1 MAFKSLFI
9 AIFMGTALIV
19 AALIVNHARPPL
31 QRGGVGGQPAARFVR
46 ATGKCAECH
55 RSETASI
62 VHQFEMSAHAGRSVT
77 CLDCHQPM
85 EGQEQ
90 WAHSGFTLTR
100 QMTSSNCRQCH
111 ATEYDQFVRSRH
123 AAPAFA
129 AVLGSAPFTDQQI
142 TFAEK
147 YHPGAVRRPPN
158 ALAQREGEGVL
169 DFGCLACHSIG
180 RPNPDGSIGSCVQ
193 CHSRHATSV
202 ALARQPETCG
212 QCHMGPDHSQLEIF
226 NESKHGILWAHQKD
240 LMNLAAPA
248 KTLTTR
254 DMPVPSCAT
263 CHMSG
268 LEGQK
273 VTHDVTER
281 LSWWLFA
288 PVSKKR
294 PTSDTGQTA
303 MKETCLKC
311 HASTQVERFYEDA
324 ELVVHATN
332 DKVQTAL
339 DLVKVMRDEGLLT
352 PQPFDEPIEFLMFD
366 LWHYFGRTAKHGAF
380 MGGADFVQWHGNYEL
395 LLKMVELESMAAE
408 LRSRQRD
415 GSPDD

>member
-1 MAFKSLFI
+1 
-9 AIFMGTALIV
+9 
-19 AALIVNHARPPL
+19 
-31 QRGGVGGQPAARFVR
+31 
-46 ATGKCAECH
+46 
-55 RSETASI
+55 
-62 VHQFEMSAHAGRSVT
+62 
-77 CLDCHQPM
+77 
-85 EGQEQ
+85 
-90 WAHSGFTLTR
+90 
-100 QMTSSNCRQCH
+100 
-111 ATEYDQFVRSRH
+111 
-123 AAPAFA
+123 
-129 AVLGSAPFTDQQI
+129 
-142 TFAEK
+142 
-147 YHPGAVRRPPN
+147 
-158 ALAQREGEGVL
+158 
-169 DFGCLACHSIG
+169 
-180 RPNPDGSIGSCVQ
+180 
-193 CHSRHATSV
+193 
-202 ALARQPETCG
+202 
-212 QCHMGPDHSQLEIF
+212 MGPDHSQLEIF

-294 PTSDTGQTA
+294 PTYETGQTA

-311 HASTQVERFYEDA
+311 HASKQVERFYEDA

-332 DKVQTAL
+332 DKVQAAL
-339 DLVKVMRDEGLLT
+339 DLVKALRDEGLLT
-352 PQPFDEPIEFLMFD
+352 PQPFDEPIEFLIFD

-395 LLKMVELESMAAE
+395 LLKMIDLQDMAAE
-408 LRSRQRD
+408 LRGRRRA
-415 GSPDD
+415 GLADD